1 MRVLVT
7 GAAGFICG
15 YLIPELLEAGHDVV
29 GVDNLTTYGRTA
41 RTFDDHPDYRFVTGD
56 ATDSELLRELA
67 ADCDQIVAAAGL
79 VGGSS
84 MFAELGY
91 DLLATNE
98 RVVAATFDA
107 AIDACLDAH
116 LERIIVLSS
125 SLVYESATIFPTPE
139 GAQLTSPPPAS
150 TFGFQKL
157 ASEYFAKGAW
167 EQYRLP
173 YTILRLSNVV
183 GIGAP
188 KRDHP
193 LLAGDAANAGRT
205 RAGQL
210 KLALNNTVPELV
222 LKVLDGE
229 DPLHIRGSGSQVRP
243 FTHAADA
250 ARGIRLAMESEA
262 ARNEDFNISTAE
274 ATSVMD
280 LAARIWRRIHGAE
293 RPFRYVS
300 DEPAAY
306 DVPIRTPDVRKA
318 RAILGFTATTTL
330 DEMIDEAIDWI
341 RTELGTGAISRPAL
355 PTWSGAGRR

>member
-15 YLIPELLEAGHDVV
+15 YLIPELLEAGHEVV
-29 GVDNLTTYGRTA
+29 GVDNLTTYGRTPRA
-41 RTFDDHPDYRFVTGD
+41 FEGHPNYRFVVGE

-84 MFAELGY
+84 LFAELSY

-98 RVVAATFDA
+98 RIVAATFDA

-116 LERIIVLSS
+116 LDRIIVLSS

-139 GAQLTSPPPAS
+139 GAQLSSPPPVS

-188 KRDHP
+188 KGHVP
-193 LLAGDAANAGRT
+193 PPAAGAQVRAA
-205 RAGQL
+205 AGQL

-222 LKVLDGE
+222 LKTLDGQ

-243 FTHAADA
+243 FTHAADS

-262 ARNEDFNISTAE
+262 AHNEDFNISTSE
-274 ATSVMD
+274 ATSVME
-280 LAARIWRRIHGAE
+280 LAARIWRRIHGPD

-318 RAILGFTATTTL
+318 KAILGFEATTTL
-330 DEMIDEAIDWI
+330 DEMIDEVVAWVRQEIA
-341 RTELGTGAISRPAL
+341 TGAIARPAAQA
-355 PTWSGAGRR
+355 PAPAGRH

>member
-15 YLIPELLEAGHDVV
+15 YLIPELLEAGHEVI
-29 GVDNLTTYGRTA
+29 GVDNLATYGRTPRA
-41 RTFDDHPDYRFVTGD
+41 FEGHPDYRLVVGE
-56 ATDSELLRELA
+56 ATDSDLLRELA

-79 VGGSS
+79 VGGSALL
-84 MFAELGY
+84 AELSY

-98 RVVAATFDA
+98 RIVAATFDA

-125 SLVYESATIFPTPE
+125 SLVYESATMFPTPE
-139 GAQLTSPPPAS
+139 GAQLTSPPPVS

-188 KRDHP
+188 RSQHP
-193 LLAGDAANAGRT
+193 AALAAPQARPAP
-205 RAGQL
+205 GQL

-222 LKVLDGE
+222 LKVLEGQ

-262 ARNEDFNISTAE
+262 AHNEDFNISTAE
-274 ATSVMD
+274 ATPVMD
-280 LAARIWRRIHGAE
+280 LAARIWRRVHGPD
-293 RPFRYVS
+293 RPFRYIS

-318 RAILGFTATTTL
+318 KAVLGFEATTTL
-330 DEMIDEAIDWI
+330 DEMIDEAIEWI
-341 RTELGTGAISRPAL
+341 RQELATGAIGRPAATV
-355 PTWSGAGRR
+355 PATAGRN

>member
-15 YLIPELLEAGHDVV
+15 YLIPELLEAGHEVV
-29 GVDNLTTYGRTA
+29 GVDSLTTYGRTPRA
-41 RTFDDHPDYRFVTGD
+41 FESHPSYRFVVGD

-84 MFAELGY
+84 LFAELSY

-98 RVVAATFDA
+98 RIVAATFDA
-107 AIDACLDAH
+107 AIDASLDAH
-116 LERIIVLSS
+116 LDRIIVLSS

-139 GAQLTSPPPAS
+139 GAQLSSPPPVS

-188 KRDHP
+188 RGQQIVRQV
-193 LLAGDAANAGRT
+193 AGAA
-205 RAGQL
+205 RAGEL

-222 LKVLDGE
+222 LKTLSGE
-229 DPLHIRGSGSQVRP
+229 DPLHVRGSGSQVRP

-262 ARNEDFNISTAE
+262 ARNDDFNISTAE
-274 ATSVMD
+274 ATAVMD
-280 LAARIWRRIHGAE
+280 LAARIWRRIHGPD

-300 DEPAAY
+300 DQPAAY

-318 RAILGFTATTTL
+318 QAILGFEATTTL
-330 DEMIDEAIDWI
+330 DEMIDEAIEWI
-341 RTELGTGAISRPAL
+341 RAEMESGAIVRGTTGGGGVAVR
-355 PTWSGAGRR
+355 A